1 MVGLFYQVRSK
12 FVKKATITS
21 KGQLTIPKQ
30 VRERLGLKPGDRL
43 VFDLDGNAIRLRVEK
58 RRTLEELRGSLPV
71 GRGYPGREAEREAAR
86 GHVTREA
93 LGEETP

>member
-1 MVGLFYQVRSK
+1 MQ
-12 FVKKATITS
+12 KATITS

-30 VRERLGLKPGDRL
+30 VRDRLGLEPGDRL
-43 VFDLDGNAIRLRVEK
+43 AFDLEGSAIRLRVEK
-58 RRTLEELRGSLPV
+58 RRTLEKLRGSLPS

-93 LGEETP
+93 LGKETS

>member
-1 MVGLFYQVRSK
+1 
-12 FVKKATITS
+12 VKKATITS

-43 VFDLDGNAIRLRVEK
+43 GFDLDGNAIRLRVEK